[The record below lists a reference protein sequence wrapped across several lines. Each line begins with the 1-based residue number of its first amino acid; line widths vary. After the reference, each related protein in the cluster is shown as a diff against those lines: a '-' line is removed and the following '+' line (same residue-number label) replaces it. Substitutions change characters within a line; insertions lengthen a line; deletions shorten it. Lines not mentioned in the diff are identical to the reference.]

1 MVQLDER
8 HARGWDILRLST
20 DALTVEIIP
29 GLGGTVT
36 SVTRRADDAALLWSP
51 PWGLRPRGSRSLPS
65 TPEAQMIDSL
75 AGGWQTLFPN
85 AGDSVFVHG
94 VDWGY
99 DGEARLTWMDWEFTG
114 SSVRMTG
121 RLVRAPFE
129 ITKIISVR
137 DHEITV
143 GETVRNVGRERI
155 ETMWGSQLILG
166 GVLLGRE
173 TTVSSAA
180 AVVRPDPQT
189 SPDISYDDLMPWP
202 RSHGPGAMINL
213 SLLPE
218 PDSAETRLVYL
229 SDFSRPMI
237 SISRPSHRIGIEL
250 EWDTEVFPYV
260 WYSMEA
266 GGRRGF
272 PWYRAG
278 YFLAL
283 TPSTSWPAHG
293 LNEARHI
300 SNSTV
305 LIDPSEVVTSYV
317 TLRVQPGSST

>member
-1 MVQLDER
+1 MAQLEER
-8 HARGWDILRLST
+8 HDRGWDILRLTT

-36 SVTRRADDAALLWSP
+36 SVTHRADSAALLWSP
-51 PWGLRPRGSRSLPS
+51 PWGLRPRGSRSLPG
-65 TPEAQMIDSL
+65 TPEARMIDSL

-121 RLVRAPFE
+121 RLIRAPFE

-155 ETMWGSQLILG
+155 ETVWGNQLMFG
-166 GVLLGRE
+166 GALLGRE
-173 TTVSSAA
+173 TIVDAAA
-180 AVVRPDPQT
+180 AVVRPDPIT
-189 SPDISYDDLMPWP
+189 SPDTSYDDLMPWP
-202 RSHGPGAMINL
+202 RSHGSGAMINL
-213 SLLPE
+213 GLLPVPE
-218 PDSAETRLVYL
+218 AGETRLAYL

-237 SISRPSHRIGIEL
+237 SINRPSHRVGIEL
-250 EWDTEVFPYV
+250 EWDAEVFPYV
-260 WYSMEA
+260 WYAMEA
-266 GGRRGF
+266 GGRSGF
-272 PWYRAG
+272 PWYRTG
-278 YFLAL
+278 YFLSL
-283 TPSTSWPAHG
+283 TPCTSWPAHG
-293 LNEARHI
+293 VQDARRI

-305 LIDPSEVVTSYV
+305 LIDPSEVLTSYV
-317 TLRVQPGSST
+317 ALRVQPIS

>member
-1 MVQLDER
+1 MVQLEER
-8 HARGWDILRLST
+8 HVRGWDVLRLST

-36 SVTRRADDAALLWSP
+36 SVTRRADGAALLWSP
-51 PWGLRPRGSRSLPS
+51 PWGLRPRGSRSLPG
-65 TPEAQMIDSL
+65 TLEAQMIDSL

-85 AGDSVFVHG
+85 GGDSVFVHG

-121 RLVRAPFE
+121 RLIRAPFE

-155 ETMWGSQLILG
+155 EAMWGSQLMLG

-173 TTVSSAA
+173 TIVDSAA

-202 RSHGPGAMINL
+202 RSHAPGAMINL
-213 SLLPE
+213 SRLPE
-218 PDSAETRLVYL
+218 PESAETRLVYL

-237 SISRPSHRIGIEL
+237 SISRPSHRIAIEL
-250 EWDTEVFPYV
+250 VWDAEVFPYV

-266 GGRRGF
+266 GGRSGF
-272 PWYRAG
+272 PWYCAG
-278 YFLAL
+278 YFLSL
-283 TPSTSWPAHG
+283 TPCTSWPAHG
-293 LNEARHI
+293 LNDARRI

-305 LIDPSEVVTSYV
+305 LIDPSEVLTSYV
-317 TLRVQPGSST
+317 TLRMQPVD

>member
-1 MVQLDER
+1 MVQLEER
-8 HARGWDILRLST
+8 HVRGWDVLRLST
-20 DALTVEIIP
+20 NALTVEIIP

-36 SVTRRADDAALLWSP
+36 SVTRRADGAALLWSP
-51 PWGLRPRGSRSLPS
+51 PWGLRARGSRSLPG
-65 TPEAQMIDSL
+65 TLEAQMIDSL

-85 AGDSVFVHG
+85 GGDSVFVHG

-121 RLVRAPFE
+121 RLIRAPFE

-155 ETMWGSQLILG
+155 EAMWGSQLMLG

-173 TTVSSAA
+173 TIVDSAA

-213 SLLPE
+213 SRLPE
-218 PDSAETRLVYL
+218 PESAETRLVYL
-229 SDFSRPMI
+229 SDFSRPLI
-237 SISRPSHRIGIEL
+237 SISRPSHRIAIEL
-250 EWDTEVFPYV
+250 EWDAEVFPYV

-266 GGRRGF
+266 GGRSGF
-272 PWYRAG
+272 PWYCAG
-278 YFLAL
+278 YFLSL
-283 TPSTSWPAHG
+283 TPCTSWPAHG
-293 LNEARHI
+293 LNDARRI

-305 LIDPSEVVTSYV
+305 LIDPSEVLTSYV
-317 TLRVQPGSST
+317 TLRMQPVD

>member
-1 MVQLDER
+1 MVQLAER
-8 HARGWDILRLST
+8 HARGWDVLQLST

-36 SVTRRADDAALLWSP
+36 SVTRRADGAALFWSP

-65 TPEAQMIDSL
+65 TPEAQMFDSL

-155 ETMWGSQLILG
+155 ETMWGSQLMLG

-173 TTVSSAA
+173 TIVSSAA

-250 EWDTEVFPYV
+250 EWDTEVFPYSDAV
-260 WYSMEA
+260 YQLA
-266 GGRRGF
+266 G
-272 PWYRAG
+272 PW
-278 YFLAL
+278 
-283 TPSTSWPAHG
+283 
-293 LNEARHI
+293 
-300 SNSTV
+300 
-305 LIDPSEVVTSYV
+305 SE
-317 TLRVQPGSST
+317 

>member
-8 HARGWDILRLST
+8 HARGWDVLRLST

-29 GLGGTVT
+29 GLGGTLT
-36 SVTRRADDAALLWSP
+36 SVTRRADGAALLWSP
-51 PWGLRPRGSRSLPS
+51 PWGLRPRGSRSLPG

-85 AGDSVFVHG
+85 AGDTVFVHG

-143 GETVRNVGRERI
+143 GETIRNVGRERI
-155 ETMWGSQLILG
+155 ETMWGSQLMLG

-173 TTVSSAA
+173 TIVSSAA

-202 RSHGPGAMINL
+202 RSHGPEAMINL

-237 SISRPSHRIGIEL
+237 SIRRPSHRIGIEL
-250 EWDTEVFPYV
+250 EWDAEVFPYV

-266 GGRRGF
+266 GGRSGF
-272 PWYRAG
+272 PWYRTG

-283 TPSTSWPAHG
+283 TPCTSWPAHG
-293 LNEARHI
+293 LNDARRI

-305 LIDPSEVVTSYV
+305 LIDPSEVLTSYV
-317 TLRVQPGSST
+317 TLRVQPVS

>member
-1 MVQLDER
+1 
-8 HARGWDILRLST
+8 
-20 DALTVEIIP
+20 
-29 GLGGTVT
+29 
-36 SVTRRADDAALLWSP
+36 
-51 PWGLRPRGSRSLPS
+51 
-65 TPEAQMIDSL
+65 MIDSL

-85 AGDSVFVHG
+85 GGDSVFVHG

-121 RLVRAPFE
+121 RLIRAPFE

-155 ETMWGSQLILG
+155 EAMWGSQLMLG
-166 GVLLGRE
+166 GVLLGPE
-173 TTVSSAA
+173 TIVDSAA

-202 RSHGPGAMINL
+202 RSHAPGAMINL
-213 SLLPE
+213 SRLPE
-218 PDSAETRLVYL
+218 PESAETRLVYL

-237 SISRPSHRIGIEL
+237 SISRPSHRIAIEL
-250 EWDTEVFPYV
+250 VWDAEVFPYV

-266 GGRRGF
+266 GGRSGF
-272 PWYRAG
+272 PWYCAG
-278 YFLAL
+278 YFLSL
-283 TPSTSWPAHG
+283 TPCTSWPAHG
-293 LNEARHI
+293 LNDARRI

-305 LIDPSEVVTSYV
+305 LIDPSEVLTSYV
-317 TLRVQPGSST
+317 TLRMQPVD